1 MAAPTKLGIT
11 GGCHPAGADRYAS
24 ELLPQRAGEPMTRAS
39 IESVAIGIQGLR
51 LNPLRTLLS
60 TLGIIIGVASLVAI
74 LAVGDGAEQWS
85 RDQIAET
92 TTLQG
97 IAARPNAMEVVDG
110 VRIGRE
116 RVDTLTEADAT
127 ALSELFAGRA
137 HVWMTTESSVRV
149 GPEPGGAPQVA
160 VLTGVAGNPPADRW
174 TMTAGRYLTPAE
186 VAAGTMVAAVSP
198 ALADAMGEAGV
209 GDVIGKD
216 LWINGE
222 ALRVVGVLGSG
233 FGVSPALHVPSN
245 AARRLTPPGN
255 GRPLPGVNMM
265 VGEIEQVDATVEEFR
280 AWLRTRFSSDD
291 GFRILTNGE
300 RVAQARQ
307 AFLVFK
313 LVLGAITGISI
324 LVGGIGIMNVML
336 ASVSERTREI
346 GIRKAIG
353 ARRRDILWQFL
364 AESVTVSAIGS
375 ALGVVIGLVGA
386 FTITALIRRI
396 SEAPLQAAFTWW
408 TPFVAAVAAILIGV
422 AFGTYP
428 ANLAAGLSP
437 IDAIR
442 HE

>member
-1 MAAPTKLGIT
+1 MEA
-11 GGCHPAGADRYAS
+11 
-24 ELLPQRAGEPMTRAS
+24 
-39 IESVAIGIQGLR
+39 VAIGIEGLR
-51 LNPLRTLLS
+51 LNPLRTILS
-60 TLGIIIGVASLVAI
+60 TLGVVIGVASLVAI
-74 LAVGDGAEQWS
+74 LAVGDGAEQWT

-92 TTLQG
+92 TSLQG
-97 IAARPNAMEVVDG
+97 IVVRPKTMEVVEG
-110 VRIGRE
+110 VRIRRE

-137 HVWMTTESSVRV
+137 NVWMTAESSVRV
-149 GPEPGGAPQVA
+149 GWNPDSASQVA
-160 VLTGVAGNPPADRW
+160 ILTGVAGNPPTDRW
-174 TMTAGRYLTPAE
+174 TMAAGRYLTPAE
-186 VAAGTMVAAVSP
+186 VEGEVMIAVISQL
-198 ALADAMGEAGV
+198 LADAAREAGV
-209 GDVIGKD
+209 GEILGKD

-222 ALRVVGVLGSG
+222 AVRVVGVLGTGSG
-233 FGVSPALHVPSN
+233 LSPALFVPFSV
-245 AARRLTPPGN
+245 ARRLAPPVE
-255 GRPLPGVNMM
+255 GRPLPGVNLV
-265 VGEIEQVDATVEEFR
+265 VGQIEQVEPAVEEIR
-280 AWLRTRFSSDD
+280 AWLGVRFSSED
-291 GFRILTNGE
+291 GFTIVTNRE

-324 LVGGIGIMNVML
+324 LVGGIGVMNVML

-353 ARRRDILWQFL
+353 ARKRDILWQFL
-364 AESVTVSAIGS
+364 TESVTVSAIGS
-375 ALGVVIGLVGA
+375 ALGVVVGLVGA

-408 TPFVAAVAAILIGV
+408 TPVVAALAAILIGV

-428 ANLAAGLSP
+428 ANLAARLSP

>member
-1 MAAPTKLGIT
+1 M
-11 GGCHPAGADRYAS
+11 
-24 ELLPQRAGEPMTRAS
+24 
-39 IESVAIGIQGLR
+39 AIGIEGLR
-51 LNPLRTLLS
+51 LTPLRTLLS
-60 TLGIIIGVASLVAI
+60 TLGVVIGVASLVAI
-74 LAVGDGAEQWS
+74 LAVGDGAEQWT

-97 IAARPNAMEVVDG
+97 IAAVPITMETVDG

-127 ALSELFAGRA
+127 ALAELFAGQA
-137 HVWMTTESSVRV
+137 HVWITTASSVRV
-149 GPEPGGAPQVA
+149 GTEPEGASQVA
-160 VLTGVAGNPPADRW
+160 VLTGVAGNPPVDRW

-186 VAAGTMVAAVSP
+186 VKAGTLVAAISP
-198 ALADAMGEAGV
+198 SLADALQEAGG
-209 GDVIGKD
+209 GDVLGQD

-222 ALRVVGVLGSG
+222 AVRVVGVLGSG
-233 FGVSPALHVPSN
+233 LGTSPALHVPFS
-245 AARRLTPPGN
+245 AARRLAPPAVGQ
-255 GRPLPGVNMM
+255 PLPGVNMV
-265 VGEIEQVDATVEEFR
+265 VGEIEQVDATVEGLR
-280 AWLRTRFSSDD
+280 AWLRTRFSADD
-291 GFRILTNGE
+291 GFTIVTNSA

-313 LVLGAITGISI
+313 LVLGAIAGISI

-353 ARRRDILWQFL
+353 ARKRDILWQFL
-364 AESVTVSAIGS
+364 AESVTVSAVGS
-375 ALGVVIGLVGA
+375 ALGVVVGLVGA
-386 FTITALIRRI
+386 YTITAVIRSL

-408 TPFVAAVAAILIGV
+408 TPVVAAVSAILIGV
-422 AFGTYP
+422 VFGTYP
-428 ANLAAGLSP
+428 ANLAARLSP